1 MTYIS
6 DLTEYDYSK
15 CHYYRPVTKAVGWLS
30 RAHSFETALPT
41 DDLLDLIWQY
51 CKFAVARMRGY
62 HICEFCPTSLWA
74 ARDLASA
81 LEGFRDSDRLRLAG
95 RNGEELLLGSA
106 EIRVFGKDGLIYA
119 APNLIYHYVAV
130 HQYKAPDEFLE
141 VVGSRPGPLDPE
153 YLARLEELSL
163 DLKHLSVGPSG
174 GSRSR
179 S

>member
-1 MTYIS
+1 MTYIP
-6 DLTEYDYSK
+6 DLSEYNYARSAF
-15 CHYYRPVTKAVGWLS
+15 YRPVTKAVGWLS
-30 RAHSFETALPT
+30 REHRFETASPA

-62 HICEFCPTSLWA
+62 HICELCPTSLWA
-74 ARDLASA
+74 ARDLAST
-81 LEGFRDSDRLRLAG
+81 LEGLRESDRLRLAR

-106 EIRVFGKDGLIYA
+106 EIRVFGRDGVIYA

-130 HQYKAPDEFLE
+130 HHYKAPDEFLDA
-141 VVGSRPGPLDPE
+141 VGSRHGPLGPE
-153 YLARLEELSL
+153 YLARLEKLNL
-163 DLKHLSVGPSG
+163 DKRLSVGQSG

>member
-1 MTYIS
+1 
-6 DLTEYDYSK
+6 
-15 CHYYRPVTKAVGWLS
+15 
-30 RAHSFETALPT
+30 
-41 DDLLDLIWQY
+41 
-51 CKFAVARMRGY
+51 MRGY

-130 HQYKAPDEFLE
+130 HHYKAPDEFLE
-141 VVGSRPGPLDPE
+141 AVGSRPGPLDPE
-153 YLARLEELSL
+153 YLARLE
-163 DLKHLSVGPSG
+163 D
-174 GSRSR
+174 
-179 S
+179 